1 MTIGAIMMIDGV
13 EIINAGTATTPFG
26 TLIASIIVLAILVM
40 AFCVVGWLAKRRG
53 DIALALVMCIAVL
66 IVTFNPIMELFTY
79 KRYVAKVSDSVT
91 VAELTENYEIL
102 EQNKDGTLVIRE
114 KRSDGKS

>member
-1 MTIGAIMMIDGV
+1 MIDGA
-13 EIINAGTATTPFG
+13 EIIAAGTATTPFG

-40 AFCVVGWLAKRRG
+40 AFFVVGWLAKRRG

-79 KRYVAKVSDSVT
+79 KRYVVKVSDSVT
-91 VAELTENYEIL
+91 ISELTSNYIIM
-102 EQNKDGTLVIRE
+102 EQKKDGTLVLKE
-114 KRSDGKS
+114 KRSNGKS

>member
-1 MTIGAIMMIDGV
+1 MMIDGV
-13 EIINAGTATTPFG
+13 EIITAGTATNPFG
-26 TLIASIIVLAILVM
+26 TLIASIIVLAILAM

-79 KRYVAKVSDSVT
+79 KRYVVKVSDSVT
-91 VAELTENYEIL
+91 VAELTENYVIM
-102 EQNKDGTLVIRE
+102 EQNKDGTLVLKE
-114 KRSDGKS
+114 KRSNGKS

>member
-1 MTIGAIMMIDGV
+1 MMIDGV
-13 EIINAGTATTPFG
+13 EIITAGTATNPFG
-26 TLIASIIVLAILVM
+26 TLIASIIVLAILAM

-79 KRYVAKVSDSVT
+79 KRYVVKVSDSVT
-91 VAELTENYEIL
+91 VAELTENYVII
-102 EQNKDGTLVIRE
+102 EQNEDGTLVLKE
-114 KRSDGKS
+114 NQGNGKS